1 MFFCRIA
8 YFFQSALAT
17 DFPLRLHVS
26 AITPPPDCYVG
37 YAIPLFGCLVFTDNP
52 LQKSP
57 TAFRP
62 KFQRC
67 ISQPESP
74 CLRTKL
80 RRTS

>member
-1 MFFCRIA
+1 MFFCRSA
-8 YFFQSALAT
+8 YFFSIRLG
-17 DFPLRLHVS
+17 DRFP
-26 AITPPPDCYVG
+26 APPTCERDYPPSDYYVG

-67 ISQPESP
+67 ISRPESP
-74 CLRTKL
+74 CLRAKL